1 MVSSWQNVVEIR
13 LKYGLLQS
21 TTIAS
26 DISRTWSSSTM
37 GRRPTL
43 GLGGLK
49 RLNAV
54 PRLSLAV
61 RHQARPST
69 LLKTAD
75 FQIRHAFHICAV
87 LNVFARNM
95 AYGPTG
101 TTPFPSSTVAKA
113 HAPLITAMLEFT
125 SQDSREA
132 WCLCLVIECLEYRHR
147 GHGVETKPTGV
158 ALEWYEWRRL
168 FKLQSAFLFLPPPP
182 SPRLCFC
189 ERLRESFRQGV
200 Q

>member
-1 MVSSWQNVVEIR
+1 MDDFETRAFGGRPMLRPHNMVSSWQNVVEIR

-54 PRLSLAV
+54 ARLSLAV
-61 RHQARPST
+61 RHQARPSP

-75 FQIRHAFHICAV
+75 FQVSIA
-87 LNVFARNM
+87 
-95 AYGPTG
+95 PTRRISSIPNHLSG
-101 TTPFPSSTVAKA
+101 SSTIWTVDQV
-113 HAPLITAMLEFT
+113 T
-125 SQDSREA
+125 D
-132 WCLCLVIECLEYRHR
+132 
-147 GHGVETKPTGV
+147 
-158 ALEWYEWRRL
+158 
-168 FKLQSAFLFLPPPP
+168 
-182 SPRLCFC
+182 
-189 ERLRESFRQGV
+189 
-200 Q
+200 

>member
-1 MVSSWQNVVEIR
+1 MVSSRQNVVEIR

-54 PRLSLAV
+54 GRLSLAV

-75 FQIRHAFHICAV
+75 FQVSDA
-87 LNVFARNM
+87 
-95 AYGPTG
+95 PTRRISSIPNRLSG
-101 TTPFPSSTVAKA
+101 SSTIWTVDQV
-113 HAPLITAMLEFT
+113 T
-125 SQDSREA
+125 D
-132 WCLCLVIECLEYRHR
+132 
-147 GHGVETKPTGV
+147 
-158 ALEWYEWRRL
+158 
-168 FKLQSAFLFLPPPP
+168 
-182 SPRLCFC
+182 
-189 ERLRESFRQGV
+189 
-200 Q
+200 